1 MFVYSSRR
9 ATRPLLRRRVSKQH
23 SASILRAPILICT
36 AEVFD
41 YLLQRRRT
49 FLCAV
54 GVINWDCCMP
64 APPMSKCSW
73 GRFVPALP
81 EYCWSK
87 CSWSR
92 FMPALPE
99 YCWGRFVPAP
109 PMNSVVSIWSL
120 GGEVQKVAVG
130 SERVCSSVP
139 SRTPSRSIAER
150 VRGCRCPPLAYNES
164 INRRRE

>member
-1 MFVYSSRR
+1 MLIEERTTNRHENVTNTHRGETVNRQSGCCLCIALGEQHAPCCGDACRSSKVR
-9 ATRPLLRRRVSKQH
+9 ASY
-23 SASILRAPILICT
+23 APPYCT

-87 CSWSR
+87 CSWGR
-92 FMPALPE
+92 FVPTLPE
-99 YCWGRFVPAP
+99 YCWVECFLRSRWVREEQLREAFCC
-109 PMNSVVSIWSL
+109 
-120 GGEVQKVAVG
+120 GG
-130 SERVCSSVP
+130 SSS
-139 SRTPSRSIAER
+139 SRC
-150 VRGCRCPPLAYNES
+150 GCPPA
-164 INRRRE
+164 RT